1 MLSESIAKLVQ
12 YGITTGLTPECE
24 RNYTINLLLDLF
36 HQDDYEEPQEE
47 YTNVDLESTLKE
59 LLDEVIDL
67 EGKVQISQAI
77 DFHKGVPTLEKGVY
91 RNVSPMLK
99 IRYGAFG
106 KWINATHGDWLDT
119 KEMESL
125 WNEDEKDERLI
136 GIVRDIK
143 ASKDYWEDHATG
155 LFAPNRI
162 SIFAASDNGYEMIC
176 LIWFDGTE
184 EPELWVYDCNGESRY
199 KDLAAY
205 LQAYIDDDVSASEVK
220 WKLADM

>member
-1 MLSESIAKLVQ
+1 MK
-12 YGITTGLTPECE
+12 
-24 RNYTINLLLDLF
+24 TI
-36 HQDDYEEPQEE
+36 
-47 YTNVDLESTLKE
+47 KE

-119 KEMESL
+119 IEMESL

>member
-1 MLSESIAKLVQ
+1 MK
-12 YGITTGLTPECE
+12 
-24 RNYTINLLLDLF
+24 TI
-36 HQDDYEEPQEE
+36 
-47 YTNVDLESTLKE
+47 KE

-106 KWINATHGDWLDT
+106 KWINATHGDWL
-119 KEMESL
+119 
-125 WNEDEKDERLI
+125 
-136 GIVRDIK
+136 
-143 ASKDYWEDHATG
+143 DYWEDHATG

>member
-1 MLSESIAKLVQ
+1 MK
-12 YGITTGLTPECE
+12 
-24 RNYTINLLLDLF
+24 TI
-36 HQDDYEEPQEE
+36 
-47 YTNVDLESTLKE
+47 KE

-106 KWINATHGDWLDT
+106 KWINAAHGDWLDT

-205 LQAYIDDDVSASEVK
+205 LQAYIDDVSASEVK

>member
-1 MLSESIAKLVQ
+1 MGHLVN
-12 YGITTGLTPECE
+12 GLMRHME
-24 RNYTINLLLDLF
+24 IGLI
-36 HQDDYEEPQEE
+36 Q
-47 YTNVDLESTLKE
+47 KKW
-59 LLDEVIDL
+59 
-67 EGKVQISQAI
+67 KV
-77 DFHKGVPTLEKGVY
+77 
-91 RNVSPMLK
+91 
-99 IRYGAFG
+99 
-106 KWINATHGDWLDT
+106 HGM
-119 KEMESL
+119 KM
-125 WNEDEKDERLI
+125 KRMI
-136 GIVRDIK
+136 VIVRDIK